1 MGEME
6 EDRTRDYSYD
16 AAAKAFVS
24 LKGVMAVAG
33 ETYIPEFSGMSRKEI
48 ERMLGDE
55 PRLKSQNVK
64 FRNMIGGSVELDNL
78 FLLNTPEG
86 PASLF
91 VNVETE
97 RRQWRLEPLI
107 NRALVYISAVMF
119 NQMESGGDSQKYEKV
134 KNVYA
139 FWILKNPPAAYRN
152 RDLVYEFRGRDIGG
166 CRDLPVCGTV
176 RLIVICLGDPMENR
190 DGISLPLRMFDAAMA
205 GNYTKEERLEML
217 EEQGMDINELL
228 EKDIDSLSKRELEMV
243 EAVLD
248 AKAEEREKYIEHT
261 ASMVIAEMECWDVSA
276 EKAVDNLRIDP
287 EIRKE
292 VLDIVRSR
300 TGA

>member
-86 PASLF
+86 PASLSSMS
-91 VNVETE
+91 
-97 RRQWRLEPLI
+97 RR
-107 NRALVYISAVMF
+107 S
-119 NQMESGGDSQKYEKV
+119 
-134 KNVYA
+134 
-139 FWILKNPPAAYRN
+139 
-152 RDLVYEFRGRDIGG
+152 
-166 CRDLPVCGTV
+166 
-176 RLIVICLGDPMENR
+176 
-190 DGISLPLRMFDAAMA
+190 A
-205 GNYTKEERLEML
+205 GN
-217 EEQGMDINELL
+217 GGW
-228 EKDIDSLSKRELEMV
+228 S
-243 EAVLD
+243 
-248 AKAEEREKYIEHT
+248 
-261 ASMVIAEMECWDVSA
+261 
-276 EKAVDNLRIDP
+276 P
-287 EIRKE
+287 
-292 VLDIVRSR
+292 
-300 TGA
+300 